1 MLNVKCRMKTRSII
15 AAIAM
20 MAIVPTASAQQ
31 EIKEAFADVLITDG
45 VTVVGEHKTA
55 KEDANSIAIESN
67 VTTIKVKGRN
77 NQSSVFNMLKNAFK
91 KESSN
96 TSMFEEEMGGET
108 NEIDSALVHDLG
120 LRRQWSIWR
129 DGSDAVLIGSMK
141 NSSYYIA
148 NFNDKKND
156 GYRTCYA
163 AEWSNADNPDV
174 YTAARL
180 CLWPAT
186 QDRTWHCISRAYK
199 HYGLGIV
206 ERQTG

>member
-1 MLNVKCRMKTRSII
+1 MKTRSFII

-96 TSMFEEEMGGET
+96 TSMFEEETGNET

-141 NSSYYIA
+141 NSSYYVA
-148 NFNDKKND
+148 K
-156 GYRTCYA
+156 
-163 AEWSNADNPDV
+163 
-174 YTAARL
+174 
-180 CLWPAT
+180 
-186 QDRTWHCISRAYK
+186 Q
-199 HYGLGIV
+199 
-206 ERQTG
+206 